1 MLCSW
6 FTQTWT
12 FRSWRTIS
20 SLCENVFHF
29 LSLHCGIRPVLCL
42 SGDAVVDLESLE
54 LDLTVRVMS
63 MLSCCCSGRTCTIPC
78 SGRSHTWGSKVSRL
92 RRLCIWLSQSLLLP
106 SHLSSCTLLADGCN
120 YHEVSSVLV
129 GFKSRTPGRNDACA
143 NASFVS
149 RRHVWSSVS
158 VHLGCL
164 SSSVASLG
172 KVQWLLKACFPSS
185 CGCYVCLSTG
195 PLSLGTLALTVVTTE
210 GAKLSSTEYLT
221 NPLLFL
227 RFNSWYWKNKM
238 STFCNEKCL
247 LSQVY
252 EVKFRQFMWG
262 SCFAPCVKCV
272 PS

>member
-6 FTQTWT
+6 FAQAWT

-20 SLCENVFHF
+20 SLCENVFHS

-63 MLSCCCSGRTCTIPC
+63 MFSCCCSGRACTIHC
-78 SGRSHTWGSKVSRL
+78 SGRSHTWGSKVSRR

-106 SHLSSCTLLADGCN
+106 SHLGSCTPLADGCN

-129 GFKSRTPGRNDACA
+129 GFKSHTPGRNDACA

-149 RRHVWSSVS
+149 RRHVWSSVP

-172 KVQWLLKACFPSS
+172 KVQWLLKACFPPPPV
-185 CGCYVCLSTG
+185 GVMYVFQLG
-195 PLSLGTLALTVVTTE
+195 HSLWAL
-210 GAKLSSTEYLT
+210 LH
-221 NPLLFL
+221 FL
-227 RFNSWYWKNKM
+227 
-238 STFCNEKCL
+238 
-247 LSQVY
+247 
-252 EVKFRQFMWG
+252 
-262 SCFAPCVKCV
+262 
-272 PS
+272 